1 MYLKKEKKNEDIDPL
16 KVKVVFNTSE
26 GLKKSGA
33 SYLKLTME
41 LSEKQTLE
49 TKFNIDKDYSVEFKL
64 DEKLALKLLDK
75 KDMKV

>member
-1 MYLKKEKKNEDIDPL
+1 
-16 KVKVVFNTSE
+16 
-26 GLKKSGA
+26 
-33 SYLKLTME
+33 ME